1 MLLLSSATRIL
12 ATNHPPTIPHP
23 HTPRQ
28 TCRSLAK
35 PPASMYWS
43 TLLGR
48 RQRRRVLHVSEVN
61 TVLPAYGN
69 PFPQPKKRKG
79 CSFLPHPLFDPQT
92 PVFAPATTRERSF
105 AALSFSCSWIPSFY
119 RLLFRFA
126 RRLEGAQHPS

>member
-61 TVLPAYGN
+61 TVLSVYRTLFAS
-69 PFPQPKKRKG
+69 PKKRKG
-79 CSFLPHPLFDPQT
+79 CSLWPHPSSHSQMLVLPQRL
-92 PVFAPATTRERSF
+92 PGND
-105 AALSFSCSWIPSFY
+105 LS
-119 RLLFRFA
+119 
-126 RRLEGAQHPS
+126 Q